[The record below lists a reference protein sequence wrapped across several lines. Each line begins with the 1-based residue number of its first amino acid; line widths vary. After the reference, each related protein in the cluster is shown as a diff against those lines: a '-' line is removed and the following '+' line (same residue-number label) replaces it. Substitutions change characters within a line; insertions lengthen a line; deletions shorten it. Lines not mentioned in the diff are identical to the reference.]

1 MTSRCSILL
10 LALSLVATSSSCKR
24 QQPPNTPDVWDEPPG
39 ERGQCLAAV
48 GADDGACGA
57 PDRPVEQDERN
68 ATCAHFANQLRVVGR
83 GAQQEAVHPAVEQGA
98 HVRRFLLGALVG
110 VPDHDAVAV

>member
-1 MTSRCSILL
+1 MNTSLRSLPVEVSGGPAITPMRVWPAPTSRRAS
-10 LALSLVATSSSCKR
+10 V
-24 QQPPNTPDVWDEPPG
+24 
-39 ERGQCLAAV
+39 GQCLAAV

-68 ATCAHFANQLRVVGR
+68 AACAHFANQARVVGR

-98 HVRRFLLGALVG
+98 HVRRLLLGALVG